1 MNYKLD
7 MLFAKPVM
15 VFDDLASTD
24 EHLFMTDWLE
34 KHIRSNAVKKE
45 TNSPL
50 FSVIST
56 HEFDPQL
63 QNNAELTPLVNGL
76 LEATKIFAN
85 TLGYVES
92 AERMFIKD
100 MWAVIEEPGSVVQ
113 SHIHQNSF
121 ISGAYYMKVPDGSKL
136 MVKDY
141 TNLWKMPDRWNEY
154 NKFQQYYD
162 CVPNRLIMWRSDVV
176 HGTPPIPEGSDKICV
191 SFNIQFHPDDLFAGG
206 PTQNPRSV
214 K

>member
-1 MNYKLD
+1 MKHKLD
-7 MLFAKPVM
+7 MVFAKPVM
-15 VFDDLASTD
+15 IFDQLVSD
-24 EHLFMTDWLE
+24 EEHTFMTEWLE
-34 KHIRSNAVKKE
+34 NHIRSNAVKKE

-56 HEFDPQL
+56 HEFDPRL
-63 QNNAELTPLVNGL
+63 QDNPELEPLVNGL

-85 TLGYVES
+85 TLGYIES
-92 AERMFIKD
+92 AKRMFIKD

-121 ISGAYYMKVPDGSKL
+121 ISGAYYMKAPKGSML

-141 TNLWKMPDRWNEY
+141 NNLWKMPDKWNEY
-154 NKFQQYYD
+154 NKFQHYYD
-162 CVPNRLIMWRSDVV
+162 CIPNRLIMWRSDVV
-176 HGTPPIPEGSDKICV
+176 HGTPPIPEGSDKMCV
-191 SFNIQFHPDDLFAGG
+191 SFNIQFHPDDLFEGG
-206 PTQNPRSV
+206 PTQNPRSI